1 MSVIKISSANEER
14 QANSIRYLE
23 SRGIAVHEGQYDG
36 LEKVARI
43 MRDQDAYMATITT
56 MRDAIVSALRKF
68 AATWKNASHGWVIV
82 IVPDNGT
89 GRSSIASH
97 VVSRADAVGLQHEA
111 ASRSED
117 LARKQ
122 TGA

>member
-1 MSVIKISSANEER
+1 MSIIKVSSGNEDR
-14 QANSIRYLE
+14 QARAIHYLE

-36 LEKVARI
+36 LDKVARI
-43 MRDQDAYMATITT
+43 MRDQDVYMATLTT

-97 VVSRADAVGLQHEA
+97 VVTRADAVGLQHEA
-111 ASRSED
+111 ASRAED
-117 LARKQ
+117 LARRQ
-122 TGA
+122 TGT

>member
-1 MSVIKISSANEER
+1 MSVIKVSSALEER
-14 QANSIRYLE
+14 RADSIRYLE
-23 SRGIAVHEGQYDG
+23 ARGIAVHEGQYDG

-43 MRDQDAYMATITT
+43 MRDQDRYLATVTS
-56 MRDAIVSALRKF
+56 MRDAIVTALRKF

-82 IVPDNGT
+82 VVPDNGT

-97 VVSRADAVGLQHEA
+97 VITRADAIGLQHEA
-111 ASRSED
+111 ASRAED
-117 LARKQ
+117 LARRQ